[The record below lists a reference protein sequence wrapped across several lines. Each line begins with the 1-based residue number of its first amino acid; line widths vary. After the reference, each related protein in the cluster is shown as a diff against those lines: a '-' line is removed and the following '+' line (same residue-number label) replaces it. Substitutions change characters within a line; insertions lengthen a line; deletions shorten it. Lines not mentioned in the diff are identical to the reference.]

1 MATIPSL
8 ALLPSGYKASKVYS
22 VLPTDGTGDFDF
34 TRSGNAT
41 RVNSEGLIELVST
54 NVPRLNYPL
63 IDGVVQGC
71 PSLLLEPQRINLLPY
86 SENFSNAE
94 WIKGSVLTP
103 ISGFVSPKGDLS
115 AFKLVED
122 SSNSIHRIYDIIPIS
137 NGVTYTQSI
146 FAKKGERNFL
156 QIMFGGKIDPT
167 DFANFDLEN
176 GVITSEV
183 GDVSPKIEYYGN
195 GWYKCSATATST
207 QTSTEAFYLTIVEN
221 GQSSRTQS
229 YQGDGTSGIYIFGA
243 QVEAGSFPTS
253 YIPTSGTIGTR
264 SAETCNNA
272 GNVNTFNDSE
282 GVFMLEISALADDSN
297 IEAISINANN
307 ADNRLALFKWNA
319 SNRIQIRVNIAGNTP
334 IDAGVSLSNIKDLNK
349 ISLKYKSGDYALW
362 INGFEVYV
370 NSLAD
375 TPIGLSN
382 LSFDSNGADGVP
394 FRGNTKQIQ
403 YYNSALNDSDLEK
416 LTSWVS
422 FTDMANGQLYTIE

>member
-8 ALLPSGYKASKVYS
+8 ALIPSGYKASKVYS

-41 RVNSEGLIELVST
+41 RVNSEGLIELVSS

-86 SENFSNAE
+86 SEDFSNAE

-243 QVEAGSFPTS
+243 QVEVGSYPTS
-253 YIPTSGTIGTR
+253 YIPSLIGSQTTR

-272 GNVNTFNDSE
+272 GDVNTFNDSE
-282 GVFMLEISALADDSN
+282 GVLFAEIAALADDSLN
-297 IEAISINANN
+297 KRISLSDGSTSNRVTIEQYSAPNTIVARLSSNN
-307 ADNRLALFKWNA
+307 VQQAFLVA
-319 SNRIQIRVNIAGNTP
+319 SN
-334 IDAGVSLSNIKDLNK
+334 IDKKQYNK
-349 ISLKYKSGDYALW
+349 IALSYAQNNVNLW
-362 INGFEVYV
+362 VNGLNVGQ
-370 NSLAD
+370 D
-375 TPIGLSN
+375 TTAAMPMGLSE
-382 LSFDSNGADGVP
+382 LAFDDGGGAEP
-394 FRGNTKQIQ
+394 FYGNTKQIQ
-403 YYNSALNDSDLEK
+403 YYDSALNDSDLET
-416 LTSWVS
+416 LTSWDS
-422 FTDMANGQLYTIE
+422 FSDMAIGQLYTIE

>member
-8 ALLPSGYKASKVYS
+8 ALIPSGYKASKVYS
-22 VLPTDGTGDFDF
+22 VLPTDGSGDFTF

-86 SENFSNAE
+86 SEDFSNAE

-243 QVEAGSFPTS
+243 QVEAGSYPTS
-253 YIPTSGTIGTR
+253 YIPTSGTTATR

-272 GNVNTFNDSE
+272 GDVNTFNDSE
-282 GVFMLEISALADDSN
+282 GVLFAEISYPITPVASGN
-297 IEAISINANN
+297 KRIAIS
-307 ADNRLALFKWNA
+307 DTTS
-319 SNRIQIRVNIAGNTP
+319 SNRVLFAEIGNTGFSTL
-334 IDAGVSLSNIKDLNK
+334 ITSSGSNSAYITADVNNLL
-349 ISLKYKSGDYALW
+349 SLKTAVKYKQNNFALW
-362 INGFEVYV
+362 INGFEVGTDTSG
-370 NSLAD
+370 N
-375 TPIGLSN
+375 TPIGLSE
-382 LSFDSNGADGVP
+382 LAFDGGDGTNN
-394 FRGNTKQIQ
+394 FYGNTKQIQ
-403 YYNSALNDSDLEK
+403 YFNTALNDSDLET

-422 FTDMANGQLYTIE
+422 FSDMANGQLYSVE

>member
-8 ALLPSGYKASKVYS
+8 ALIPSGYKASKVYS
-22 VLPTDGTGDFDF
+22 VLPTDGTGDFTF

-41 RVNSEGLIELVST
+41 RLNSDGLIELVST

-86 SENFSNAE
+86 SEDFSNAE

-243 QVEAGSFPTS
+243 QVEAGSYPTS
-253 YIPTSGTIGTR
+253 YIPTSGTTATR

-272 GNVNTFNDSE
+272 GDVNTFNDSE
-282 GVFMLEISALADDSN
+282 GVLFAE
-297 IEAISINANN
+297 INALKYPVDVNN
-307 ADNRLALFKWNA
+307 WLSITDGTNANSVAIEFETTGTAIARIEVGGVGQAYLTTQVDYSNLIKVAFKYKENDFAWWVNGVEVGTDSSGITFP
-319 SNRIQIRVNIAGNTP
+319 SNTLNSLQFAYGSGGNNWAGN
-334 IDAGVSLSNIKDLNK
+334 VKQLQ
-349 ISLKYKSGDYALW
+349 Y
-362 INGFEVYV
+362 F
-370 NSLAD
+370 D
-375 TPIGLSN
+375 T
-382 LSFDSNGADGVP
+382 
-394 FRGNTKQIQ
+394 
-403 YYNSALNDSDLEK
+403 ALNDSDLET
-416 LTSWVS
+416 LTSWTS
-422 FTDMANGQLYTIE
+422 FSEMATSQLYTIE

>member
-8 ALLPSGYKASKVYS
+8 ALIPSGYKASKVYS
-22 VLPTDGTGDFDF
+22 VLPTDGTGDFTF

-86 SENFSNAE
+86 SEDFSNAE

-243 QVEAGSFPTS
+243 QVEAGSYPTS
-253 YIPTSGTIGTR
+253 YIPTSGTTATR

-272 GNVNTFNDSE
+272 GDVNTFNDSE
-282 GVFMLEISALADDSN
+282 GVLFAEISALANDGTN
-297 IEAISINANN
+297 RRISISNGSTS
-307 ADNRLALFKWNA
+307 DRIVLGYTA
-319 SNRIQIRVNIAGNTP
+319 SSNQLIVLVSSNSVSGVASIVNIDN
-334 IDAGVSLSNIKDLNK
+334 SLQFNK
-349 ISLKYKSGDYALW
+349 IALKYKLNDFALW
-362 INGFEVYV
+362 INGIEVLTD
-370 NSLAD
+370 NSLNS
-375 TPIGLSN
+375 PIGLN
-382 LSFDSNGADGVP
+382 DLSFEGADNLNDFYGS
-394 FRGNTKQIQ
+394 TKQIQ
-403 YYNSALNDSDLEK
+403 YYNTALNDSDLET
-416 LTSWVS
+416 LTSWDS
-422 FTDMANGQLYTIE
+422 FSDMAIGQLYTIE